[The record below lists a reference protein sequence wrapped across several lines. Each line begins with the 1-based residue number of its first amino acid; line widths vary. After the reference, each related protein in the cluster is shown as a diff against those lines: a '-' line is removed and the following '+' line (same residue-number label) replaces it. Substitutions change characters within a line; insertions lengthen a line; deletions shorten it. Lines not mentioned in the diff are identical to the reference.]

1 MTSINN
7 CVVNSHK
14 EKEKKR
20 KKGTKHKE
28 IIKKIIKS
36 LHLEP
41 RNQRLLVDIILG
53 HKVIEEDQLLMRFE
67 NMRTWREERV

>member
-1 MTSINN
+1 MTSIGD

-14 EKEKKR
+14 EKKERRDNTQRNKK
-20 KKGTKHKE
+20 K
-28 IIKKIIKS
+28 IKS

-53 HKVIEEDQLLMRFE
+53 HKVIEEDQRLTRFE
-67 NMRTWREERV
+67 NIRTQRTERV